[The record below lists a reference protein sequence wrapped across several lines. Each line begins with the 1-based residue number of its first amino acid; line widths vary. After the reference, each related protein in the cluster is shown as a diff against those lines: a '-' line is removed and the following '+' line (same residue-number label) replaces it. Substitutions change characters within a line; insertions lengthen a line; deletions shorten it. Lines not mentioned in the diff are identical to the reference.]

1 MDGTT
6 GRLKPSMEPSMEAGA
21 KPSAEASAQHST
33 QRVALV
39 TGAAAGIGLACAQRL
54 VADGHA
60 VAFVDVNEEAGR
72 ARAAEAGGYFVRA
85 DLSTA
90 EGCQAAVERT
100 LAEFGRLDVLV
111 CNAGVQHIDPIVEF
125 PLERWEFILRLMLT
139 APFLLTQHAWPAL
152 QRSGQGRIV
161 HIGSVHSLRASP
173 YKAAYVAAKHGVLG
187 LARVTALE
195 GGEHGIT
202 CNVVAPAYVRTKLVA
217 DQIKDQSRTRGLE
230 EHEVEQQVFL
240 AGLAIKK
247 MLEPSD
253 VAGMV
258 AFLASPAA
266 WATTGSVF
274 TMDLGWTA
282 R

>member
-1 MDGTT
+1 MT
-6 GRLKPSMEPSMEAGA
+6 EAP
-21 KPSAEASAQHST
+21 KRT
-33 QRVALV
+33 ALV

-54 VADGHA
+54 VQDGYQ
-60 VAFVDVNEEAGR
+60 VALVDVNEELGH
-72 ARAAEAGGYFVRA
+72 ARAEELGALFVAA
-85 DLSTA
+85 DLSTGA
-90 EGCQAAVERT
+90 GCQLAVSRT
-100 LAEFGRLDVLV
+100 LSELGALDVLV
-111 CNAGVQHIDPIVEF
+111 CNAGVQHIDPISEF
-125 PLERWEFILRLMLT
+125 PEERWEFIMRLMLT
-139 APFLLTQHAWPAL
+139 APFLLTKYAWEAL
-152 QRSGQGRIV
+152 TRSGSGRIV
-161 HIGSVHSLRASP
+161 HVGSVHSLRASP
-173 YKAAYVAAKHGVLG
+173 FKSAYVSAKHGLVG

-217 DQIKDQSRTRGLE
+217 DQVAAQARTRGIPE
-230 EHEVEQQVFL
+230 EEVEQQVFL

-258 AFLASPAA
+258 AYLASPAA
-266 WATTGSVF
+266 WATTGAVM